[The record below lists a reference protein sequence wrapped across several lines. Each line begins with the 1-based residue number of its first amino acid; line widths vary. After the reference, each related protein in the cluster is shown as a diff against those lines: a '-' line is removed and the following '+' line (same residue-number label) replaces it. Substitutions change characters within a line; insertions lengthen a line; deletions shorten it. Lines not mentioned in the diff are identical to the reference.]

1 MSVFIKKVI
10 YMGFLFLL
18 RLVGTTSLN
27 CTSIKNQE
35 AININSSNPIF
46 YHFSI
51 KINKCSSNCNNIN
64 NQYAEICVA
73 DFMKFKC

>member
-35 AININSSNPIF
+35 VINIDSSNPIF

-51 KINKCSSNCNNIN
+51 KINKCSGNSIILIIN
-64 NQYAEICVA
+64 MQ
-73 DFMKFKC
+73 KFVLLIL